1 MTSRNETASDREAD
15 RASSSSVDVVGITTV
30 DRDKGGWQSLNG
42 LDLELRLSKTDLLG
56 QLLSL
61 SSAVGKSLED
71 KLVGGNVDIV

>member
-15 RASSSSVDVVGITTV
+15 RASSSSVDVVGITTL
-30 DRDKGGWQSLNG
+30 DRDKGGWQSVNG
-42 LDLELRLSKTDLLG
+42 LDLKLGLSKTDLLG

-61 SSAVGKSLED
+61 SSAVCKGLED

>member
-30 DRDKGGWQSLNG
+30 DRDKGGWQSVNG